1 MRKLGFT
8 AYGFIPNTREIVRC
22 SIAVLDTGYTAYVR
36 EDGSNTPLPFRP
48 TRFLTS
54 GHVVNVATKVGEP
67 VNMAQMSRDIL
78 PDHEWKTSVT
88 LAELAGR
95 KSFTNW
101 DAKRIK
107 AVKAALKVFYTNQ
120 PEETDIAA

>member
-8 AYGFIPNTREIVRC
+8 AHGFIPNTREIVRC
-22 SIAVLDTGYTAYVR
+22 SIAVLDNGMTAYVR
-36 EDGSNTPLPFRP
+36 EDGSNAVLPYRP

-54 GHVVNVATKVGEP
+54 GHVVNVAAKVGEP

-88 LAELAGR
+88 LAQLAGR
-95 KSFTNW
+95 KSYLNW

-107 AVKAALKVFYTNQ
+107 AVKAALKATYADQ
-120 PEETDIAA
+120 AEETEIAA